1 MAKIPLLEGRTR
13 LPVIC
18 SPMFLVSFPAL
29 VMAQCKAG
37 LVGSFPALNARPESE
52 LEKWIVGIREE
63 LRAFQLAN
71 PNAVVAP
78 FPVNQILSSV
88 NERVG
93 VSLQDDKLSPQSP
106 CRDWFSRNLCSVP

>member
-52 LEKWIVGIREE
+52 LENWIVGIREE
-63 LRAFQLAN
+63 LNAYQQAN
-71 PNAVVAP
+71 PHAVVAP
-78 FPVNQILSSV
+78 FAVNQILSSV

-93 VSLQDDKLSPQSP
+93 VSLQDDKLSPPFP
-106 CRDWFSRNLCSVP
+106 CRGWLSQNVRSVP